1 MNVERDSVRAR
12 SAGFAALGDPG
23 RLKVVDRLLLSDAQP
38 AELGRDLGMTSSL
51 LAHHLKVLEGAGLIR
66 RLRSEGDRRR
76 TYVQLIRSALPALDT
91 SAAPLLHVERVL
103 FVCTA
108 NSARSQLAASLWRTA
123 SDVPAASAGT
133 HPAPAVA
140 PGALAA
146 AERHGLSMARATP
159 RTIDRVR
166 AQGDLIVTVCDRARE
181 ELGTLGAIH
190 WSIPDPVSR
199 GTDAA
204 FEEALTDLGL
214 RVHGLAARLTDAS

>member
-1 MNVERDSVRAR
+1 MNIERDATRVR

-23 RLKVVDRLLLSDAQP
+23 RLQVVDRLLLSDAQP
-38 AELGRDLGMTSSL
+38 AELAGDLGMTSSL
-51 LAHHLKVLEGAGLIR
+51 LAHHLKVLEDAGLIR

-76 TYVQLIRSALPALDT
+76 TYVQLIRAALPTLDS
-91 SAAPLLHVERVL
+91 SAAPLLQVDRVL

-140 PGALAA
+140 AGALAA
-146 AERHGLSMARATP
+146 ARRHGLSMARATP
-159 RTIDRVR
+159 RVIEQVHTD
-166 AQGDLIVTVCDRARE
+166 GDLIVTVCDRARE
-181 ELGTLGAIH
+181 ELGTLSAIH

-214 RVHGLAARLTDAS
+214 RVHGLATRLTDAS